1 MRAMQIHRP
10 RVAFGLTFAQA
21 ALVAALA
28 YGDGGSE

>member
-1 MRAMQIHRP
+1 MRALQIHRL